1 MRSGRLRLGRGV
13 LCDYCFFGG
22 SAKTALR
29 SDFPLSDTASVT
41 RCDGPL
47 QRLQLDR
54 SPQKSLRWARQ
65 LLESLGAPPMSS
77 SFLESLDATPISA
90 VWDRRYATRTDA
102 AILHQTHAMRAAIL
116 VSQTFEDPRFL
127 IAVTDIMVFVPPVI
141 NGLLPLFCPLLTAN
155 WYGARLFLLISYL
168 LDSNRKSLS

>member
-1 MRSGRLRLGRGV
+1 MRCSARRRCLRAPRYFRRSWQAPWTLGPAASLMRSARLRLGRGV

-29 SDFPLSDTASVT
+29 SDFPLSYTASVT
-41 RCDGPL
+41 RCDGRL

-54 SPQKSLRWARQ
+54 SPQKSFRWARQ

-90 VWDRRYATRTDA
+90 VHKRARSGHLIREIAVHSRDGKGIKRSAQ
-102 AILHQTHAMRAAIL
+102 ILSCAVL
-116 VSQTFEDPRFL
+116 VSERDR
-127 IAVTDIMVFVPPVI
+127 
-141 NGLLPLFCPLLTAN
+141 
-155 WYGARLFLLISYL
+155 
-168 LDSNRKSLS
+168 